1 MMIERVVCYRPSFV
15 GSLMVWDLLLS
26 HRPMRR
32 ISRHGNALGREIR
45 ASVSTRRGSER
56 DPSQYL
62 SKREKKR
69 RGRFCLYIDGWT
81 YSTTRTNKKEK
92 IKEISFIMKHHSK
105 RKERDLLVRLRLCWI
120 SIR

>member
-62 SKREKKR
+62 SKRK
-69 RGRFCLYIDGWT
+69 
-81 YSTTRTNKKEK
+81 KKEEEGFACT
-92 IKEISFIMKHHSK
+92 I
-105 RKERDLLVRLRLCWI
+105 
-120 SIR
+120 